1 MGIYRATAAGQI
13 GQITGRKIVTKIF

>member
-1 MGIYRATAAGQI
+1 MGIYRATAGGQI